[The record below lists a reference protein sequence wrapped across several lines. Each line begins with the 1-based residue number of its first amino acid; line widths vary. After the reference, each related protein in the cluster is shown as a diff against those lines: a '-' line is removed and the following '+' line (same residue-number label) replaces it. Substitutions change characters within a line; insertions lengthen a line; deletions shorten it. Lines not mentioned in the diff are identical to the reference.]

1 MKKIDASLPFS
12 WCQICNGIDAET
24 VRATTIG
31 QDAITWIT
39 CSHRETCELA
49 EIAREKEKE
58 NFREI
63 D

>member
-24 VRATTIG
+24 VRAIGNG
-31 QDAITWIT
+31 QDAIAWIT
-39 CSHRETCELA
+39 CIHRETCELA

-58 NFREI
+58 NCRET